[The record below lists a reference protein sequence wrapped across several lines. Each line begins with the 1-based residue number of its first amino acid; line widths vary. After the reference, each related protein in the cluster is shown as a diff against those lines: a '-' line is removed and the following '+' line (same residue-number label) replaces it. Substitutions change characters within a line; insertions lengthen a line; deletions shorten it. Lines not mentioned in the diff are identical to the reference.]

1 LSFWK
6 IEITL
11 ADCFNISIGTVGSG
25 NATRFKK
32 IASDCYTPTYNRILK
47 KIIKGNIINVDETKF
62 RTRGEVG
69 YVWVFRNL
77 EEVYFLYTETRKA
90 DFIHELL
97 DGFRGLLISDFFS
110 GYDSLECRKQRCLI
124 HLMRDINDE
133 LFKNQL
139 DEEFKFLSSLFASLL
154 RKIIDT
160 IDKYGSKKRHLYK
173 HNKDVDKFYSTIEKS
188 FSTEICIKLKKRF
201 VKNRENL
208 FTFLNYDGVP
218 WNNNLAEHAFKHFAK
233 YRQSY
238 NGIISSSGLE
248 KFLILLSIYETCKNK
263 NINYLK
269 FLLSKEKYME
279 SYNKKYTPSGTKRK
293 IKKKTLLD
301 LKQSLCD

>member
-1 LSFWK
+1 
-6 IEITL
+6 
-11 ADCFNISIGTVGSG
+11 VGSA
-25 NATRFKK
+25 NLTRFKK
-32 IASDCYTPTYNRILK
+32 IASDFYTPTYNRILK
-47 KIIKGNIINVDETKF
+47 KIIKGSIINVDETKI
-62 RTRGEVG
+62 RTSGEFG

-77 EEVYFLYTETRKA
+77 EEVYYLYTETRKS

-97 DGFRGLLISDFFS
+97 DGFRGVLISDFFS
-110 GYDSLECRKQRCLI
+110 GYDSLKCRQQRCLI

-173 HNKDVDKFYSTIEKS
+173 HNRDVDKFYLKIEKS
-188 FSTEICIKLKKRF
+188 FSTEICIKLKKRL

-218 WNNNLAEHAFKHFAK
+218 WNNNLAEYAFKHFSK
-233 YRQSY
+233 YRQSF
-238 NGIISSSGLE
+238 NGIISSNGL
-248 KFLILLSIYETCKNK
+248 KRFLILLSIYETCKNK
-263 NINYLK
+263 DINFLK
-269 FLLSKEKYME
+269 FLLSREKYME
-279 SYNKKYTPSGTKRK
+279 NYKKKYTRSGKRK
-293 IKKKTLLD
+293 IRKKITLD
-301 LKQSLCD
+301 LRQFPSG